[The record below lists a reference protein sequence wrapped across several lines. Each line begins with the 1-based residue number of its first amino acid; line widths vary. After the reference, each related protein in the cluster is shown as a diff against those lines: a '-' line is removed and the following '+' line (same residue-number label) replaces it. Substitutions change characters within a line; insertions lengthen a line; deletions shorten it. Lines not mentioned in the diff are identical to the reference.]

1 MAVNIHITIIE
12 LNALHTKRQNLFQE
26 LDAVIHLL
34 MEAKHWG
41 LRKSRDATSL
51 NSRFKSLDTLKVK
64 IISVTCR
71 RVIRTNHKKASK
83 IWRHE
88 NIQLGGCQSSR
99 LFPRQIRANTISFT
113 VFPEIVPSIGNS
125 FINTMKTINHTRS
138 SISDDIRNILCSSAN
153 MRRAIPLIL
162 RLLLNYVNLSTNLA
176 SHFFDLVIGKILTSR
191 LSLSKHFAHNLG
203 NLLLLGKIGV
213 FHNRR
218 NASSRLLL
226 LISKHLILYL
236 GNLFLIVQLHFSKL
250 FLILKSGVNHTSR
263 GSISTSTLPSIKLRK
278 CSSKII
284 TSILSFISGRL
295 ATKSNQIKQLI
306 RNGRSASLQRTFKK
320 SFTSFS
326 HSTRNK
332 TRDGLIRVRNI
343 RALNGRFNTSITHAY
358 SIVIG
363 SKHITLNAT
372 GGGFLTASKQFRHGA
387 TSKSRSNT
395 ASNSTKH
402 KSPHLSGWRQIIS
415 LIT

>member
-1 MAVNIHITIIE
+1 MRQRRTRTCGSAVVFFFKQKTAYEIGLGIPAE
-12 LNALHTKRQNLFQE
+12 PLF
-26 LDAVIHLL
+26 
-34 MEAKHWG
+34 
-41 LRKSRDATSL
+41 
-51 NSRFKSLDTLKVK
+51 
-64 IISVTCR
+64 
-71 RVIRTNHKKASK
+71 
-83 IWRHE
+83 
-88 NIQLGGCQSSR
+88 
-99 LFPRQIRANTISFT
+99 
-113 VFPEIVPSIGNS
+113 
-125 FINTMKTINHTRS
+125 RS
-138 SISDDIRNILCSSAN
+138 
-153 MRRAIPLIL
+153 
-162 RLLLNYVNLSTNLA
+162 
-176 SHFFDLVIGKILTSR
+176 
-191 LSLSKHFAHNLG
+191 
-203 NLLLLGKIGV
+203 
-213 FHNRR
+213 
-218 NASSRLLL
+218 
-226 LISKHLILYL
+226 
-236 GNLFLIVQLHFSKL
+236 
-250 FLILKSGVNHTSR
+250 
-263 GSISTSTLPSIKLRK
+263 
-278 CSSKII
+278 
-284 TSILSFISGRL
+284 

-332 TRDGLIRVRNI
+332 TRDGLTRVRNI